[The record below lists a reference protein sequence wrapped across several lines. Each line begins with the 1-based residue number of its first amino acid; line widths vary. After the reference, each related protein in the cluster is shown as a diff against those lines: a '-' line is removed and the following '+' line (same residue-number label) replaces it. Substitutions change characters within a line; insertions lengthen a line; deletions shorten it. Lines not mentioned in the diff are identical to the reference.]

1 MKRKKHSPEEVVRK
15 LRQAEQMQQSGA
27 TMGEIVQALGVTEQT
42 FYRWRKRYGG
52 VDKTA
57 LRRLQA
63 LEHENVRLKKIVA

>member
-52 VDKTA
+52 VDETA
-57 LRRLQA
+57 LRRLRA

>member
-63 LEHENVRLKKIVA
+63 LEHKNVRLKKIVA